1 MHSESSI
8 QKETI
13 SHGGQTEKDTGKKTK
28 YTDLTTSQS
37 QTREKFCPNCNF
49 KNEHEDNFVKSV
61 VPLWICQNILNQ
73 RSQIKLSPIKSSHF
87 FGNKRIDEINK
98 EIEEFI
104 NLSYDL
110 RDYYDDLTKLTSLK
124 LNKTE
129 FKEKY
134 SKISIDDFK
143 YLDEINEDEVLN
155 KKILSLKSIKTF
167 ITNFDDEIEKL
178 NKLIKDI
185 DLFNDDLN
193 ELLNS
198 DEKLDVSDKNTLIQV
213 HKNTYDFFDR
223 DKVKNLNID
232 SKNITSII

>member
-1 MHSESSI
+1 M
-8 QKETI
+8 
-13 SHGGQTEKDTGKKTK
+13 
-28 YTDLTTSQS
+28 
-37 QTREKFCPNCNF
+37 
-49 KNEHEDNFVKSV
+49 
-61 VPLWICQNILNQ
+61 
-73 RSQIKLSPIKSSHF
+73 
-87 FGNKRIDEINK
+87 
-98 EIEEFI
+98 
-104 NLSYDL
+104 
-110 RDYYDDLTKLTSLK
+110 K

-185 DLFNDDLN
+185 DVFNDDLN